1 MGNGVSLQQFNPAHV
16 RIYTNLLA
24 LGPTAR
30 VSTLML
36 LLAGQEYVNAEKYAG
51 IYPSLLNY
59 IMVVESGRGAPM
71 LPGESGGRPQT
82 QAQQQQQPPM
92 SYPNRGTAAIAAGG
106 AVAVADTFRG
116 AVQQQLVSYNT
127 QVAGAQP
134 RTSWQQVAKKP
145 TEKAL
150 SFFQSCMEVLHIT
163 DEETLD
169 EETLKRH
176 YKRAAIRAHPD
187 KGGSEQQFEAVTRA
201 YAYLNE
207 IIKRVKGKQMN
218 TGGQQTAQDL
228 VQTRASDDDRYKHV
242 QPVALDPKNLNLN
255 VFNEMFEKTRL
266 PDPDED
272 GYGDWLKEE
281 GGAQGNTFSGKFN
294 RDVFNSMFEKES
306 RSAAGNQIQIVH
318 PQAMALTL
326 AAGMGVE
333 LGRDRPADYT
343 APANADIH
351 YTDLRKAY
359 TTDSTFSG
367 QVAGVK
373 VENRD
378 IKAYRAERE
387 KGPAPLA
394 DHERRALAD
403 AELEFKMREQAR
415 QRRAAESDMAAA
427 NHFTRMQQ
435 LVLTNGAQNLN
446 ATADTDNARYR
457 MLENRR

>member
-1 MGNGVSLQQFNPAHV
+1 MGNSVSLQEFNPAHV
-16 RIYTNLLA
+16 RIYSNLLA
-24 LGPTAR
+24 LGPSAR
-30 VSTLML
+30 VSTLKM
-36 LLAGQEYVNAEKYAG
+36 LLAGQEYVNVAKYAG

-59 IMVVESGRGAPM
+59 IMIVESGRGAPL
-71 LPGESGGRPQT
+71 LPGEIGRQAAS
-82 QAQQQQQPPM
+82 QAQAPVPL
-92 SYPNRGTAAIAAGG
+92 SYPNRGT
-106 AVAVADTFRG
+106 VATAF
-116 AVQQQLVSYNT
+116 AQQQQQQQQQQGLVAYNT
-127 QVAGAQP
+127 QLAANQTGVQP

-145 TEKAL
+145 TEKAI
-150 SFFQSCMEVLHIT
+150 SFFQSCMEVLNIT

-169 EETLKRH
+169 AETLKRH

-207 IIKRVKGKQMN
+207 IIKRVKGKQMS
-218 TGGQQTAQDL
+218 TEGKQTAQNMTE
-228 VQTRASDDDRYKHV
+228 TRASDDDRYKHV
-242 QPVALDPKNLNLN
+242 QPIALDPKNMNMN

-306 RSAAGNQIQIVH
+306 RAAGGNQLQLVH

-326 AAGMGVE
+326 SAGMGVE
-333 LGRDRPADYT
+333 LGRDRPGDYT

-359 TTDSTFSG
+359 TTESTFSG
-367 QVAGVK
+367 QVAGVR

-378 IKAYRAERE
+378 IKSYRAERE

-394 DHERRALAD
+394 DHERRALED
-403 AELEFKMREQAR
+403 AELDFKMREQAR
-415 QRRAAESDMAAA
+415 QRRVVEGDMAAA

-446 ATADTDNARYR
+446 AAAEVDTARYR